1 MVRTDTEE
9 TQAVDVFECETPEPS
24 RVGSTDSLLSTPLD
38 VKCLRNQYQH
48 PGGFMPSTL
57 ELGASEAP
65 FLIRT
70 WVVELPSK
78 VLWSTAPLRRQR
90 PAWSASAYIYVHTD
104 IEILTCICMTNAI

>member
-9 TQAVDVFECETPEPS
+9 TQAVDVLECETPEPS

-48 PGGFMPSTL
+48 PGGSMPSTL

-65 FLIRT
+65 LPDPNMGGGAALESP
-70 WVVELPSK
+70 VVD
-78 VLWSTAPLRRQR
+78 STLEEAEACLV
-90 PAWSASAYIYVHTD
+90 S
-104 IEILTCICMTNAI
+104 